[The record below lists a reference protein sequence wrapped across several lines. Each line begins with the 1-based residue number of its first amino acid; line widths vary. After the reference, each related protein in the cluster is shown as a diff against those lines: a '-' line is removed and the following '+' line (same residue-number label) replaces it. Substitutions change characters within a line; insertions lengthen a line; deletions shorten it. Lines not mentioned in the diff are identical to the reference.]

1 MRARLIV
8 CWRVGVHTKSGL
20 FRGSGEGGIAA
31 TEHVTLGQALR
42 QLKGK
47 KNAS

>member
-20 FRGSGEGGIAA
+20 FRGSGGGGHCCNRTCNFGAGFETA
-31 TEHVTLGQALR
+31 ERGE
-42 QLKGK
+42 KC
-47 KNAS
+47 